1 MVERHETDRGM
12 STMMIDTQRYQAEE
26 QGAIPASAWLAAA
39 QNQRPAAEMILP
51 GNGTRMFMGGRAAL
65 APMPQQWLGVYP
77 NPSKGEVYVTYQLP
91 EGAESGWL
99 EVRDALGRLILS
111 ERLQRSGGIVELRKD
126 LLHGGLYAVTLRAD
140 GILVSG
146 ARFIALR

>member
-1 MVERHETDRGM
+1 M

-77 NPSKGEVYVTYQLP
+77 NPSQGAAFITYTLP
-91 EGAESGWL
+91 EGLGAAELQVYDARGRIIWQRRPESSSG
-99 EVRDALGRLILS
+99 IT
-111 ERLQRSGGIVELRKD
+111 ELPSD
-126 LLHGGLYAVTLRAD
+126 LTPGLYQVVLSSS
-140 GILVSG
+140 GMLVGS
-146 ARFIALR
+146 AKFTVIR